1 MRWGDGDPVAD
12 PPGTTYDASKQTGET
27 VESMKGSSYSL
38 YNYYKRLLLI
48 RSAHPE
54 IARGTYRAL
63 NLQEKM
69 GGFVSSWNGSSV
81 LVMHNTTQR
90 AMSVDLAEIGEEG
103 FTRVSAVIGQG
114 EAFLQD
120 TVLTLEGQTSV
131 VLR

>member
-1 MRWGDGDPVAD
+1 
-12 PPGTTYDASKQTGET
+12 
-27 VESMKGSSYSL
+27 
-38 YNYYKRLLLI
+38 
-48 RSAHPE
+48 
-54 IARGTYRAL
+54 
-63 NLQEKM
+63 M